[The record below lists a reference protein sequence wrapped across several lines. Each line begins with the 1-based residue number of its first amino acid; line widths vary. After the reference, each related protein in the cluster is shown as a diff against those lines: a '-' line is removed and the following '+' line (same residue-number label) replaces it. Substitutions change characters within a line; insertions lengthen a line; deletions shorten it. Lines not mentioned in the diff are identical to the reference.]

1 MPLITGIQKYCI
13 HDGDGIRTTV
23 FFKGC
28 PLSCAWCHNP
38 ETQRF
43 ERELMQ
49 DEERCSGCQRCT
61 PVCPVHAAGPHTDHA
76 RCLACGGCVDA
87 CVMNLRSIAGQERT
101 LDALFGALCQDQPFY
116 EESGGG
122 VTLSGGEVMCADMD
136 MVEELTR
143 RLYDAG
149 ISVMIDTCGHAPYAR
164 FQRILP
170 YVDGFLYDIK
180 SADPLVHARYTGKD
194 NALILDNLERL
205 SHDGARIILR
215 IPLIREVNGT
225 AAEMMKIIR
234 FLQDKQ
240 IEVSRIHLLPYHD
253 TGTGKYRQLG
263 RVVETGFHAPDEEE
277 TKHLLDLFVSAG
289 YPKVR
294 IGG

>member
-1 MPLITGIQKYCI
+1 MPLVTGIQKYCI

-43 ERELMQ
+43 EQELMQ
-49 DEERCSGCQRCT
+49 DEERCSGCLSCAQ
-61 PVCPVHAAGPHTDHA
+61 VCPVHAAGRHTDHA
-76 RCLACGGCVDA
+76 RCLACGQCVDA
-87 CVMNLRSIAGQERT
+87 CLSDLRRIAGQMRSV
-101 LDALFGALCQDQPFY
+101 DALFDVLCQDQPFY
-116 EESGGG
+116 EGSGGG

-136 MVEELTR
+136 EVSALTR

-149 ISVMIDTCGHAPYAR
+149 ISVMIDTCGYAPYAH
-164 FQRILP
+164 FQRVLP

-194 NALILDNLERL
+194 NGLILENLERL
-205 SHDGARIILR
+205 CHDGARIILR
-215 IPLIREVNGT
+215 IPLIQEVNGT
-225 AAEMMKIIR
+225 PAEMKKIIR

-240 IEVSRIHLLPYHD
+240 IKASRVHLLPYHD
-253 TGTGKYRQLG
+253 TGMGKYRQLG
-263 RVVETGFHAPDEEE
+263 RLESPRFHAPDAQQMQDF
-277 TKHLLDLFVSAG
+277 LVLFKEAG
-289 YPKVR
+289 YTKIK

>member
-1 MPLITGIQKYCI
+1 MPLVTKVQKYCI
-13 HDGDGIRTTV
+13 HDGDGIRTTL

-43 ERELMQ
+43 EQELMQ
-49 DEERCSGCQRCT
+49 DEERCSGCLSCAQ
-61 PVCPVHAAGPHTDHA
+61 VCPVHAAGRHTDHA
-76 RCLACGGCVDA
+76 RCLACGQCVDA
-87 CVMNLRSIAGQERT
+87 CLLDLRRIAGEMRSV
-101 LDALFGALCQDQPFY
+101 DALFDVLCQDQPFY
-116 EESGGG
+116 EGSGGG

-136 MVEELTR
+136 EVSALTR

-149 ISVMIDTCGHAPYAR
+149 ISVMIDTCGYAPYAH

-194 NALILDNLERL
+194 NGLILENLERL

-215 IPLIREVNGT
+215 IPLIQEVNGT
-225 AAEMMKIIR
+225 PAEMKKIIR
-234 FLQDKQ
+234 FLHDKQ
-240 IEVSRIHLLPYHD
+240 IKVSRVHLLPYHD
-253 TGTGKYRQLG
+253 TGMGKYRQLG
-263 RVVETGFHAPDEEE
+263 RPEPPRFHAPDAQQMQDF
-277 TKHLLDLFVSAG
+277 LDLFKEAG
-289 YPKVR
+289 YTKIK